1 VSVSGRRRLA
11 SLPPEMDSQPSAP
24 PVVTVVVA
32 KEQGDWLEEC
42 LAALG
47 AQDYP
52 NQSVLV
58 VDAGIG
64 GDPAP
69 RVAAV
74 LPDATWPVSSNG
86 TENQF

>member
-1 VSVSGRRRLA
+1 
-11 SLPPEMDSQPSAP
+11 MDSQPSAP